1 MCLSKKL
8 RRWLGVMLV
17 AAVVLPAGLKYGGFS
32 KTSNSKQVTRF
43 ICQSDLA
50 YCGSTSSRKEHFNPL
65 KLLSPLCPSER
76 EPTALDILLETK
88 IWWCWW
94 VRPYHSWSGFMLTE
108 SEKSHHYYGGNRTNT
123 IFLKLHGLLESICV
137 YQPYIQPHPTYL
149 SPLKIYIGR
158 EELCTIGMHG

>member
-32 KTSNSKQVTRF
+32 KTSNSKQVTCF
-43 ICQSDLA
+43 ICHSDLA
-50 YCGSTSSRKEHFNPL
+50 YRSSTSSRKEHLNPL
-65 KLLSPLCPSER
+65 KLSHPF
-76 EPTALDILLETK
+76 ALLKKSLLLWTFFWRPK

-94 VRPYHSWSGFMLTE
+94 VRPYHLWSGFMLIE

-123 IFLKLHGLLESICV
+123 IFLKLHGLLKSICV
-137 YQPYIQPHPTYL
+137 YQPYLYQ
-149 SPLKIYIGR
+149 LKEYF
-158 EELCTIGMHG
+158 LLLD